1 MKKESAEYGVDVTT
15 EATAPVK
22 GVTLAR
28 PVVRGD
34 ETITYVEIGDAIRQS
49 GSLRGLS
56 LSDVLN
62 MKTDTLVT
70 LFARVTSPRLKE
82 SEIRSL
88 ATSDFIALSTAI
100 VPFLTPTASGVPNGA
115 ETDD

>member
-1 MKKESAEYGVDVTT
+1 MKKESAEYDVDVTT
-15 EATAPVK
+15 EATSPVK
-22 GVTLAR
+22 GVTLTK
-28 PVVRGD
+28 PIVRGD
-34 ETITYVEIGDAIRQS
+34 ETITYVEIGDAIKQS

-70 LFARVTSPRLKE
+70 LFTRVTSPRLKE
-82 SEIRSL
+82 SEIAKL

-100 VPFLTPTASGVPNGA
+100 VPFLTPTASGVPNGV

>member
-1 MKKESAEYGVDVTT
+1 MKKESAEYGVEATT

-22 GVTLAR
+22 GVTLAQ
-28 PVVRGD
+28 PIVRRD
-34 ETITYVEIGDAIRQS
+34 ETITYVEIGDAIKQS

-70 LFARVTSPRLKE
+70 LFTRVTSPRLKE
-82 SEIRSL
+82 SEIAKL

>member
-1 MKKESAEYGVDVTT
+1 MKKESVESAVESTVP
-15 EATAPVK
+15 EK
-22 GVTLAR
+22 GVTLAQ

-34 ETITYVEIGDAIRQS
+34 ETITYVEIGDAIKQS

-82 SEIRSL
+82 SEIRTL
-88 ATSDFIALSTAI
+88 ATSDFIALSTAV
-100 VPFLTPTASGVPNGA
+100 VPFLTPTGSGVQNGA
-115 ETDD
+115 ETED

>member
-1 MKKESAEYGVDVTT
+1 MKKESAEYDVDVTT
-15 EATAPVK
+15 ESTSPVK
-22 GVTLAR
+22 GVTLTK
-28 PVVRGD
+28 PIVRGD
-34 ETITYVEIGDAIRQS
+34 ETITYVEIGDAIKQS

-70 LFARVTSPRLKE
+70 LFTRVTSPRLKE
-82 SEIRSL
+82 SEIAKL

-100 VPFLTPTASGVPNGA
+100 VPFLTPTASGVPNGV

>member
-1 MKKESAEYGVDVTT
+1 MKKESVESAVESTV
-15 EATAPVK
+15 PVK
-22 GVTLAR
+22 GITLTR

-34 ETITYVEIGDAIRQS
+34 ETITYVEIGDAIKQS

-62 MKTDTLVT
+62 MKTDALVT

-82 SEIRSL
+82 SEIGTL